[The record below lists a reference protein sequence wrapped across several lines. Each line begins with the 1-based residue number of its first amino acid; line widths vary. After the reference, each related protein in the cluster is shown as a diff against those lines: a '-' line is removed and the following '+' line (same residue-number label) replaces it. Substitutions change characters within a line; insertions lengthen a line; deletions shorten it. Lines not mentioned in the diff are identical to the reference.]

1 MINWKWKGVENPES
15 LLYKGFNSHP
25 NHLTHQFYGATGLV
39 ARGETLQPPE
49 GPMGIVKNM
58 RRKADI
64 MVGQAKYLPLAECLF
79 PGWK

>member
-1 MINWKWKGVENPES
+1 MGPENPES

-25 NHLTHQFYGATGLV
+25 NHLTHKFYGATGLV

-64 MVGQAKYLPLAECLF
+64 IVGKGFCLHLEE
-79 PGWK
+79 